1 MINEKTKMKKE
12 GTKIEKGIDKAD
24 KIVYNK

>member
-12 GTKIEKGIDKAD
+12 EIKIEKGIDKAD